1 MNSVCPFH
9 LISWLVLVTIISRPA
24 YALSEF
30 HRRSFLLTLPG
41 IATSPVWAL
50 DVEAFMKA
58 ELSKDDC
65 DPSAKKCIP
74 KAKLSEDQALCQFGQ
89 PSKERG
95 DACVR
100 AGMST
105 QLKRGGV
112 DAYGK
117 LDRGDYI
124 RCKQFYELENGKYVK
139 KTECK

>member
-1 MNSVCPFH
+1 MISVGPFLLLH
-9 LISWLVLVTIISRPA
+9 LLLLVALNAPA
-24 YALSEF
+24 DALTHF
-30 HRRSFLLTLPG
+30 HRRSFLLTLPC

-50 DVEAFMKA
+50 DVDAFITA

-65 DPSAKKCIP
+65 DPSSKKCIP
-74 KAKLSEDQALCQFGQ
+74 KAKLTEDQALCQFGQ
-89 PSKERG
+89 PSKDRG